1 MSCPSEKQI
10 KCINSMIKELMSSLF
25 GVGKTNVI
33 KSPKN
38 ENAEPNMDSKN
49 ETTKPALTIEEE
61 IQVLAQ
67 HFGGISTGMTLEIE
81 LRELLELCPRNR
93 RKADSYYQLKKHLK
107 DDYGIELI
115 ITSRTSKTK
124 EN

>member
-1 MSCPSEKQI
+1 
-10 KCINSMIKELMSSLF
+10 MIRNLWNSLF
-25 GVGKTNVI
+25 GSGRTDIRKEPV
-33 KSPKN
+33 KN
-38 ENAEPNMDSKN
+38 DAAPATDSKI
-49 ETTKPALTIEEE
+49 ESTKPALTIEEE

-115 ITSRTSKTK
+115 ITSRTSKSSR
-124 EN
+124 EDEV

>member
-1 MSCPSEKQI
+1 MR
-10 KCINSMIKELMSSLF
+10 NLFNSLF
-25 GVGKTNVI
+25 GTGRKTEVHQEPVKI
-33 KSPKN
+33 D
-38 ENAEPNMDSKN
+38 AEPNMDSKN

-67 HFGGISTGMTLEIE
+67 HFGGISTGMTIEIE

-107 DDYGIELI
+107 EDYGVELI
-115 ITSRTSKTK
+115 ITSRTSKSNK
-124 EN
+124 EDEV

>member
-1 MSCPSEKQI
+1 MLENI
-10 KCINSMIKELMSSLF
+10 FNALF
-25 GVGKTNVI
+25 GTGRKTEVHQQPVKI
-33 KSPKN
+33 
-38 ENAEPNMDSKN
+38 EAEPNMDGKT
-49 ETTKPALTIEEE
+49 ETTKPALSIEEE

-67 HFGGISTGMTLEIE
+67 HFGGISTGMTIEIE

>member
-1 MSCPSEKQI
+1 M
-10 KCINSMIKELMSSLF
+10 ELRNLWSSLF
-25 GVGKTNVI
+25 GSGRTDIRKEPVKI
-33 KSPKN
+33 D
-38 ENAEPNMDSKN
+38 AEPKTDSKT
-49 ETTKPALTIEEE
+49 ETTKPALSIEEE

-67 HFGGISTGMTLEIE
+67 HFGGISTGMTIEIE

-115 ITSRTSKTK
+115 ITSRTSKNSR
-124 EN
+124 EDEV

>member
-1 MSCPSEKQI
+1 M
-10 KCINSMIKELMSSLF
+10 ELRNLWSSLF
-25 GVGKTNVI
+25 GSGRTDIRKEPIKIDAGPKT
-33 KSPKN
+33 
-38 ENAEPNMDSKN
+38 DSKN

-115 ITSRTSKTK
+115 ITSRTRKSSR
-124 EN
+124 

>member
-1 MSCPSEKQI
+1 MR
-10 KCINSMIKELMSSLF
+10 NLFNSLF
-25 GVGKTNVI
+25 GTGRKTEVHQQPVKI
-33 KSPKN
+33 DADPKT
-38 ENAEPNMDSKN
+38 DSKT
-49 ETTKPALTIEEE
+49 ETTKPALSIEEE

-67 HFGGISTGMTLEIE
+67 HFGGISTGMTIEIE

-115 ITSRTSKTK
+115 ITSRTSKSSR
-124 EN
+124 EGEV

>member
-1 MSCPSEKQI
+1 MLENI
-10 KCINSMIKELMSSLF
+10 FNALF
-25 GVGKTNVI
+25 GTGRKTEVHQQPVKI
-33 KSPKN
+33 
-38 ENAEPNMDSKN
+38 NAEPKTDSKT

-67 HFGGISTGMTLEIE
+67 HFGGISTGMALEIE

-107 DDYGIELI
+107 EDYGVELI
-115 ITSRTSKTK
+115 ITSRTSKSNK
-124 EN
+124 EDEV